1 MKCFLCFNLILLLFC
16 HYVSAQSPEDTSSQK
31 IEIEI
36 QQGNNTAS
44 LERASMFVNLDVYY
58 NPTIQHLTVLYDG
71 FDSGEVYIYSNG
83 TVVGYSPEINT
94 TISMPSSKG
103 FYEIIIVSEKW
114 IAIGHFSL

>member
-16 HYVSAQSPEDTSSQK
+16 HYVTAQSPEDTSSQK

-44 LERASMFVNLDVYY
+44 LERASVFVNLDVYY
-58 NPTIQHLTVLYDG
+58 NPTTQHLTVLYDG

-83 TVVGYSPEINT
+83 SMIGYSPEINCNI
-94 TISMPSSKG
+94 TIPNKMG
-103 FYEIIIVSEKW
+103 LCEIVIITEFWTAQGS
-114 IAIGHFSL
+114 F